1 MAEENNGVIQAK
13 VEVGLLGGESI
24 TSGSGLNIK
33 KELTSILNQLE
44 DLSFK
49 LNINPIVSPESINTM
64 QEAVQEK
71 INKQGI
77 KVQVGAEI
85 GDVKQTRT
93 SSERVASPN
102 PVKEKEAPAI
112 KESAP
117 APKVEKKP
125 VSSEA
130 FSEAD
135 IAASVKEFLDT
146 NNKAL
151 KKKISEFVGDVEK
164 IFGSISGMEDPEE
177 MKRSLSGVQENVE
190 AIIRAGNKF
199 SYVSPEGDNDHSAEF
214 VTMRNERVNTQEY
227 LLPLQKAIALLET
240 RLKDIK
246 TPRKNANIS
255 AYEENF
261 NKFREMI
268 LPFVQ
273 AVDSKYNTGLN
284 DAVLAQKI
292 TMPPALVDAF
302 KNSKGSSGSNTSGSV
317 SSVDAK
323 ALADALSKIKID
335 GIDNTAIKSI
345 DTNVKAIKDSVSAIT
360 TARDSGINNSDNVQ
374 TGTSASASPANEMP
388 GGNDYSAV
396 LERIASGVEGLKNQT
411 LNINAEDIQ
420 NLVKNIQPSADS
432 GAAQNPGNSGLA
444 LGSEFESALISTVST
459 ALADGFKTI
468 APNGDGIRSAITE
481 ALVNFPGATVSQ
493 ESINTLVEAIRG
505 ISLPEPVVN
514 VEPPAVIYGGRDYT
528 DVLEEIKN
536 RIDTSA
542 VPVQSPDQRVKF
554 KDGSQKDDKKAALS
568 TSQSVYSELE
578 KSIKAL
584 GNTYHD
590 WSEAV
595 ANGNDDAQNEIL
607 SQQNALRAT
616 IQSLK
621 AKISGEGLGN
631 DKLEKRIAKAEQS
644 AEHERTQSISKKYS
658 DVINERFSLFEELAK
673 AGENIDQKKVDDSVK
688 KINSLSEMLSR
699 LSGIDPDLK
708 YAPEVDLMGENDST
722 LDSLMDR
729 YTDLKRERER
739 QAAAKALS
747 DYGSVEAKNA
757 EAEISRIDK
766 SLGALEYSISSVADN
781 AGRFDEFADKVKNTN
796 TAVNAEG
803 VAFRNAVKASR
814 ELADAQDKLN
824 DIDTINNTNDA
835 ADALRELNDR
845 TAEYSSSVNEMR
857 SKGGYDFWSQAFK
870 EDAGVTPG
878 LDKSTEKS
886 LKDLVN
892 KRIKAQENINK
903 SEITKIKAAP
913 DSEEYATAVRDI
925 ADLNKRVGELDA
937 AISNLQPLYPEL
949 FKSEASQLAELNTQF
964 EKQRNVAR
972 EQVRVYGELRA
983 AVTKL
988 GEAQRN
994 LDNANASGDT
1004 TTAEIARGQVD
1015 AANSD
1020 IERHR
1025 EYSRAN
1031 NLTDKKFEHDIE
1043 DTQNREEFKRLSEI
1057 TQEYYDN
1064 KIKLIRLGTTENAE
1078 MTEEYKRVQALVNA
1092 YKELKDSVRSG
1103 INDSEF
1109 RSNGRFYNI
1118 QNQEDTLKKQ
1128 VTLETNRAKALQTI
1142 YKWQTK
1148 NSKAADEYGDR
1159 LANIVSALNSPDIT
1173 EEGINNYKMA
1183 YENVVAEATARGIIG
1198 RNETEA
1204 ELKANSASAKA
1215 LMQRY
1220 QDLLAKADAKA
1231 FKDFESEIG
1240 TTKSAISDAEKFG
1253 TNETLKNARRQLSEL
1268 TTEFKTA
1275 GYAGGN
1281 MFTSLD
1287 KKIRGLGQLFVS
1299 GSVVGQIKQ
1308 QLSGAADSV
1317 INLDSAFAN
1326 IRMTMEMSNEEMHKL
1341 GDQSIS
1347 LAKELGTSL
1356 ESITQAA
1363 TIYAN
1368 QNITTEEI
1376 MNRAKPTALLAT
1388 AAEMSS
1394 SASADLIQG
1403 AMYQFE
1409 LDDTVDNLNRIVDV
1423 VEKVSA
1429 STGVEFKRSI
1439 EQISEGIQTTGAM
1452 AHEAGYS
1459 VEQYT
1464 ALIGGLVE
1472 KTRRSG
1478 SELANSVK
1486 MIFARLGQNKEGDAT
1501 DEEISQAEKAYK
1513 SIGINLRDGADS
1525 FRDIPEVFDEL
1536 NEKWKTMT
1544 DVQKSYIAEISAGNR
1559 NRSVFMAMMNG
1570 YDSIAKLTDDA
1581 MNSEGYAEQANEARM
1596 ESFEAKY
1603 GQLKAAAQGFWNN
1616 FTDSEAM
1623 KKIVDLA
1630 TGLVSLLDNLI
1641 NKSGVLSSA
1650 IKGLMVAFA
1659 AKSIPNF
1666 VKEMSQS
1673 DSTIGMVIRTIKSA
1687 IPNIKAYN
1695 EAVNNFAS
1703 VDKSDFNS
1711 VFEAF
1716 KGDGSLN
1723 TKKMLAKMV
1732 GIDDDTIQKAVDAV
1746 ESGLDGIADEVSLDI
1761 PVSADFDSDNL
1772 GDFRDVLKEIT
1783 DSAEAESGSLQDWA
1797 DQIEDT
1803 LDSISEISFD
1813 ENGVSANQGS
1823 DLQGWTDLVDA
1834 NDALGESSQ
1843 RCAEAE
1849 AAEAVATNQSS
1860 VANAAETTTLRANT
1874 SATQEQAGA
1883 ETQRAAAGA
1892 VGTVGD
1898 MAHAAAQVTLR
1909 QRIKLATQGILAQ
1922 AAAWA
1927 ATPVG
1932 MFTIIT
1938 TAVGAIAGGM
1948 SLLKQ
1953 KSEEA
1958 KQKIEET
1965 FEAATTAVQEYREG
1979 MQKLDDSED
1988 KVVELSNKYRQ
1999 LSKGVSENG
2008 YRVSLTREQYEE
2020 YKDVVSQIVNLND
2033 ALVTGHNTENL
2044 ALLDL
2049 GETVDETRKKY
2060 QELAKE
2066 QSRTFVSENKDTILE
2081 ANKNLYHNGLL
2092 GLQNLDI
2099 DETQT
2104 ADVLRVWK
2112 KHLLNRAELGKE
2124 YYKRPEYKEY
2134 KKEMSTFS
2142 SDAPSIMYRA
2152 AKELGFNS
2160 STAFENAVISG
2171 EVKNFEEDLDNVIS
2185 DAESK
2190 IAQNRNNVNN
2200 IILAEM
2206 QVYDSFYKLN
2216 AEQKEFIDA
2225 VLGNLQ
2231 ENDNFYKKIADDE
2244 ISTKSFVT
2252 FLLDTLS
2259 GDKSVKLADK
2269 KAIID
2274 KQYDEG
2280 LLTISEYKN
2289 KMSLLK
2295 KEAVNAVG
2303 DSEFGEIFTGQFN
2316 TDEAEAA
2323 RAEAITGLKDSFA
2336 ELATVLDPEEYKRLL
2351 KVANVEAFF
2360 NSTMEELEQSG
2371 LLDGFTTD
2379 DIEVMA
2385 RLDIK
2390 PEWNEDELR
2399 EEIKTEKLRMRNIA
2413 RSEFNFLDS
2422 SYKTD
2427 IENFATAIGKLKTA
2441 MQSVETLSSDDL
2453 LELMMAFNTFDWASF
2468 GVTGEEGVGNV
2479 SGAIKALVDKSLA
2492 DLKDAFGD
2500 VGAEQIKV
2508 FSDMADDAKKATT
2521 KIDSLSDAMNGLSS
2535 MYSALKAVQ
2544 EEMSKY
2550 GRVSIG
2556 TVADLIDSYPDLAG
2570 AGAQYISGQISGD
2583 EFMAE
2588 FNKSYDKVYK
2598 EREQYIYDK
2607 ALEDPEVKKKYD
2619 EYIAKKNA
2627 EAGIVPAEQT
2637 QATFWKDFK
2646 DAYDIDLDNY
2656 ATYAEAKADI
2666 EKKLTTEYS
2675 ELLDKYSKYY
2685 DTKSN
2690 TIDSGAMAQAGYS
2703 GQEIAYAQ
2711 SLVAKL
2717 EGKKQVAETIF
2728 DKIEGYYETSAITC
2742 ADTIK
2747 DIADTYDVDISNC
2760 RSYASAKAKI
2770 FARLLKI
2777 NKGFLSYMGDD
2788 AREVQIINDLID
2800 DKGNFNG
2807 VKAKTYYGLDQQSM
2821 EKLLEIANVI
2831 RKVNNQIEELENI
2844 DLDKIDTGFF
2854 NEIDLSDPAEQL
2866 ELINSLLSEMLSL
2879 YDQVFAGIKV
2889 VADERVETLEK
2900 EKEAL
2905 EDKNDE
2911 ENREIELIRARQQL
2925 EDAKRNKNIRVYHEG
2940 KGFVWEADKK
2950 AIQEAEENLKDK
2962 ETDAQVAEINK
2973 QIDAINDYTDSID
2986 KIADSVN
2993 NEKAI
2998 SAAMKRFGVT
3008 DPDKLLELSDETL
3021 KSVQNNYRNLT
3032 IENDKADNAENLT
3045 KYVALTDEQIR
3056 ERFGSNFGM
3065 SLDSLRDYWSGAY
3078 FVPNTIKEFVETEK
3092 KAMQAVEVNKQAST
3106 VNDNKNYYI
3115 ENINI
3120 NYSGDSF
3127 DEILKEATR
3136 ISKTR

>member
-33 KELTSILNQLE
+33 KELTSILNQLG

-49 LNINPIVSPESINTM
+49 LNINPIVSPESINAM

-93 SSERVASPN
+93 PSEKSASPK

-117 APKVEKKP
+117 APKVEKKSVP
-125 VSSEA
+125 SET

-135 IAASVKEFLDT
+135 IAASVKDFLDT

-151 KKKISEFVGDVEK
+151 KKKISEFVGDIEK
-164 IFGSISGMEDPEE
+164 VFGSISGMEDPEE
-177 MKRSLSGVQENVE
+177 MKRSLFAVQENVE

-199 SYVSPEGDNDHSAEF
+199 SYVSPVSDNDHSAEF
-214 VTMRNERVNTQEY
+214 VSKRNESVNTQEY
-227 LLPLQKAIALLET
+227 LRPLKDAIILLE
-240 RLKDIK
+240 RGFKDISA
-246 TPRKNANIS
+246 PRKNAKIS

-261 NKFREMI
+261 NKFREI
-268 LPFVQ
+268 ISPFVQ

-292 TMPPALVDAF
+292 TMPAALVDAF
-302 KNSKGSSGSNTSGSV
+302 KNSKGSSGSKTSGSG
-317 SSVDAK
+317 SNVDVK
-323 ALADALSKIKID
+323 AISDALSKIKIE

-345 DTNVKAIKDSVSAIT
+345 DTNVKGIKDSVSAIAA
-360 TARDSGINNSDNVQ
+360 ARDSGINNSDNVQ

-396 LERIASGVEGLKNQT
+396 LDRIASGVEGLKNQT

-420 NLVKNIQPSADS
+420 NLVKSIQPSADS
-432 GAAQNPGNSGLA
+432 GAAQNPGNSGPA
-444 LGSEFESALISTVST
+444 LGSEFESALISAVST
-459 ALADGFKTI
+459 ALADGFKAI

-481 ALVNFPGATVSQ
+481 ALGNFPGATVSQ
-493 ESINTLVEAIRG
+493 KSINTLVEAIRG

-542 VPVQSPDQRVKF
+542 VPVQSPTQRVKF
-554 KDGSQKDDKKAALS
+554 KDGSQKDDKKVALS
-568 TSQSVYSELE
+568 TSQSAYSELE

-590 WSEAV
+590 WAEAV
-595 ANGNDDAQNEIL
+595 ANGNDDGQNEIL

-644 AEHERTQSISKKYS
+644 AERERTQSISKKYS
-658 DVINERFSLFEELAK
+658 GLINERFSLFEELAK

-913 DSEEYATAVRDI
+913 DSEEYATTVRDI

-1025 EYSRAN
+1025 EYIRAN

-1198 RNETEA
+1198 RNETQA
-1204 ELKANSASAKA
+1204 ELRANSASAKA

-1394 SASADLIQG
+1394 SSAADLIQG

-1423 VEKVSA
+1423 VEKISA

-1459 VEQYT
+1459 VEQYS

-1525 FRDIPEVFDEL
+1525 FRDIPEVFNEL

-1581 MNSEGYAEQANEARM
+1581 MNSEGYAERANDARM

-1673 DSTIGMVIRTIKSA
+1673 DSTIGMVIRTVKSA

-1716 KGDGSLN
+1716 KGDGSLD

-1732 GIDDDTIQKAVDAV
+1732 GIDDDMIQRAVDAV
-1746 ESGLDGIADEVSLDI
+1746 ESGLGGIADEVSLDI
-1761 PVSADFDSDNL
+1761 PVATDFDADSLGNL
-1772 GDFRDVLKEIT
+1772 RDVLEEIT
-1783 DSAEAESGSLQDWA
+1783 DSTEDESDNLQNWV
-1797 DQIEDT
+1797 DQIGDT
-1803 LDSISEISFD
+1803 LDNISEISFD
-1813 ENGVSANQGS
+1813 ENGVSANHDS
-1823 DLQGWTDLVDA
+1823 DLQSWTDLVDA
-1834 NDALGESSQ
+1834 NDALGESAQ
-1843 RCAEAE
+1843 RRAEAE

-1892 VGTVGD
+1892 AGTAGD

-1965 FEAATTAVQEYREG
+1965 FEAATTAVQEYREE

-2081 ANKNLYHNGLL
+2081 ANKNVYSYSP
-2092 GLQNLDI
+2092 
-2099 DETQT
+2099 
-2104 ADVLRVWK
+2104 
-2112 KHLLNRAELGKE
+2112 ELGVRYDKNILPKFARDFKE
-2124 YYKRPEYKEY
+2124 AMEADKGV
-2134 KKEMSTFS
+2134 F
-2142 SDAPSIMYRA
+2142 
-2152 AKELGFNS
+2152 
-2160 STAFENAVISG
+2160 
-2171 EVKNFEEDLDNVIS
+2171 
-2185 DAESK
+2185 K
-2190 IAQNRNNVNN
+2190 IGQTSY
-2200 IILAEM
+2200 L
-2206 QVYDSFYKLN
+2206 SFYKKYSTLLGDNFTVLYDELARDLGYGNSTQFINEISSGKEFPFEELDDVIKEYEDELLQVRDNVNQVVLAELQSKDDFYNLN
-2216 AEQKEFIDA
+2216 TEQKEFIDA
-2225 VLGNLQ
+2225 VLESLL
-2231 ENDNFYKKIADDE
+2231 ENDDFYRKLKDNE
-2244 ISTKSFVT
+2244 ISTKSFAS
-2252 FLLDTLS
+2252 FLLNALS
-2259 GDKSVKLADK
+2259 DEKSVKLAGK

-2274 KQYDEG
+2274 KQYNEG

-2289 KMSLLK
+2289 KMILLK
-2295 KEAVNAVG
+2295 EEAVDAVG
-2303 DSEFGEIFTGQFN
+2303 NSEFGEIFTGQFN
-2316 TDEAEAA
+2316 TDEAEGV
-2323 RAEAITGLKDSFA
+2323 RAEAIDGLKDSFT
-2336 ELATVLDPEEYKRLL
+2336 ELATALDPEKYKRLL
-2351 KVANVEAFF
+2351 SVANVEAFF
-2360 NSTMEELEQSG
+2360 DGTMKELEQSG

-2379 DIEVMA
+2379 DIEIMA

-2390 PEWNEDELR
+2390 PEWNEDDLR
-2399 EEIKTEKLRMRNIA
+2399 EEIKTEKLRMRTLA
-2413 RSEFNFLDS
+2413 RSEFDFLDS

-2427 IENFATAIGKLKTA
+2427 IEKFTTAIGKLKTA

-2453 LELMMAFNTFDWASF
+2453 LELMMTFNSFDWASF
-2468 GVTGEEGVGNV
+2468 GVTGEKSVGNV

-2500 VGAEQIKV
+2500 VNAEQIKV

-2588 FNKSYDKVYK
+2588 FKKSYDKVYK

-2656 ATYAEAKADI
+2656 ASYLEAKAMLD
-2666 EKKLTTEYS
+2666 EKFSTEYTD
-2675 ELLDKYSKYY
+2675 LIDRYGKYY
-2685 DTKSN
+2685 DTKTN
-2690 TIDSGAMAQAGYS
+2690 TIDSEAMAKAGFT

-2711 SLVAKL
+2711 SLITKL
-2717 EGKKQVAETIF
+2717 EGKRQIAFTIF
-2728 DKIEGYYETSAITC
+2728 GEIEGYYKNSAITC
-2742 ADTIK
+2742 ADTVK
-2747 DIADTYDVDISNC
+2747 DIADTYDVDIANC
-2760 RSYASAKAKI
+2760 RSYASAKARI
-2770 FARLLKI
+2770 YTRLLKI
-2777 NKGFLSYMGDD
+2777 SAGVLSYMNDD
-2788 AREVQIINDLID
+2788 AHQLEVIKDLVD
-2800 DKGNFNG
+2800 DDGNFNG
-2807 VKAKTYYGLDQQSM
+2807 IKAKTVYGLSDASM
-2821 EKLLEIANVI
+2821 KSLSEYSMVLKRMKNAIDEINAAG
-2831 RKVNNQIEELENI
+2831 ETDYSFFPDI
-2844 DLDKIDTGFF
+2844 DS
-2854 NEIDLSDPAEQL
+2854 SDSVEQL
-2866 ELINSLLSEMLSL
+2866 ELINNLLSEMLSL
-2879 YDQVFAGIKV
+2879 YDQVFAGIKA

-2900 EKEAL
+2900 EKKAL

-2911 ENREIELIRARQQL
+2911 ENREIELIKARQQL

-2962 ETDAQVAEINK
+2962 ETDAQVAEIDK

-2993 NEKAI
+2993 NEKVI
-2998 SAAMKRFGVT
+2998 SVAMSHFGV
-3008 DPDKLLELSDETL
+3008 DEPDKLLELSPDTL
-3021 KSVQNNYRNLT
+3021 KDVQSNYRELT
-3032 IENDKADNAENLT
+3032 LANDKADNEENLT

-3056 ERFGSNFGM
+3056 EKFGSNFGM
-3065 SLDSLRDYWSGAY
+3065 PLDSLRDYWSGAY
-3078 FVPNTIKEFVETEK
+3078 FIPNTIKEFVETEK
-3092 KAMQAVEVNKQAST
+3092 KALQAVETNKQPST
-3106 VNDNKNYYI
+3106 VNDSKNYYI

-3127 DEILKEATR
+3127 DEIIKEATR

>member
-33 KELTSILNQLE
+33 RELTSILNQLG

-49 LNINPIVSPESINTM
+49 LNINPIVSPESINAM

-93 SSERVASPN
+93 SSERVASPK
-102 PVKEKEAPAI
+102 PVKEKETPVI

-125 VSSEA
+125 VPSET

-135 IAASVKEFLDT
+135 IAASVKDFLDT

-151 KKKISEFVGDVEK
+151 KKKISEFVSDIEK
-164 IFGSISGMEDPEE
+164 VFGSISGMEDPEE
-177 MKRSLSGVQENVE
+177 MKHSLSAVQENVE

-199 SYVSPEGDNDHSAEF
+199 SYVSPVSDNEHSAEF
-214 VTMRNERVNTQEY
+214 VSKRNESVNTQEY
-227 LLPLQKAIALLET
+227 LRPLKDAIILLE
-240 RLKDIK
+240 RGFKDISA
-246 TPRKNANIS
+246 PRKNAKIS

-261 NKFREMI
+261 NKFREI
-268 LPFVQ
+268 ISPFVQ

-284 DAVLAQKI
+284 DDVLAQKI
-292 TMPPALVDAF
+292 TMPPSLVDAF
-302 KNSKGSSGSNTSGSV
+302 KNSKGSSGSNTSGNV

-323 ALADALSKIKID
+323 ALADALSKIKIE

-396 LERIASGVEGLKNQT
+396 LDRIASGVEGLKNQT

-420 NLVKNIQPSADS
+420 NLVKSIQPSADS

-444 LGSEFESALISTVST
+444 LGSEFESALISAVST
-459 ALADGFKTI
+459 ALADGFKAI

-481 ALVNFPGATVSQ
+481 ALGNFPGATVSQ

-845 TAEYSSSVNEMR
+845 TAEYSHAVKGMR

-870 EDAGVTPG
+870 EDAGVAPG

-903 SEITKIKAAP
+903 SEITKIKAVP

-925 ADLNKRVGELDA
+925 ADLNKRIAELDA
-937 AISNLQPLYPEL
+937 AIGNLRPLYPEL
-949 FKSEASQLAELNTQF
+949 FKNEASQLAELNTQF

-972 EQVRVYGELRA
+972 EQVEVYGELRA
-983 AVTKL
+983 AMNKL
-988 GEAQRN
+988 GEAQRS
-994 LDNANASGDT
+994 LDRANASGDKT
-1004 TTAEIARGQVD
+1004 MAGIAQGQVD
-1015 AANSD
+1015 TANSD
-1020 IERHR
+1020 IELRR
-1025 EYSRAN
+1025 EYIRAN

-1092 YKELKDSVRSG
+1092 YKGLKDSVRSG

-1198 RNETEA
+1198 RNETQA
-1204 ELKANSASAKA
+1204 ELRANSASAKA

-1673 DSTIGMVIRTIKSA
+1673 DSTIGMVIRTIQSA

-1695 EAVNNFAS
+1695 NAVNSFAS
-1703 VDKSDFNS
+1703 VDKNDFNS

-1716 KGDGSLN
+1716 KGDGSLD
-1723 TKKMLAKMV
+1723 TKKMLAKMIGV
-1732 GIDDDTIQKAVDAV
+1732 DDDMIQRAVDAV
-1746 ESGLDGIADEVSLDI
+1746 ESGLGEIADEVSLDI
-1761 PVSADFDSDNL
+1761 PVATDFDADSLGNL
-1772 GDFRDVLKEIT
+1772 RDVLEEIT
-1783 DSAEAESGSLQDWA
+1783 DSTEDEGDNLQNWV
-1797 DQIEDT
+1797 DQIGDT
-1803 LDSISEISFD
+1803 LDNISEISFD
-1813 ENGVSANQGS
+1813 ENGVSANHDS
-1823 DLQGWTDLVDA
+1823 DLQSWTDLVDA
-1834 NDALGESSQ
+1834 NDALGESAQ
-1843 RCAEAE
+1843 RRAEAE

-1860 VANAAETTTLRANT
+1860 VSNAAETTTLRANT

-1892 VGTVGD
+1892 AGTAGD

-1965 FEAATTAVQEYREG
+1965 FEAATTAVQEYREE

-2044 ALLDL
+2044 ALFDL

-2081 ANKNLYHNGLL
+2081 ANKNVYNNGLL
-2092 GLQNLDI
+2092 GISKLSD
-2099 DETQT
+2099 DY
-2104 ADVLRVWK
+2104 LRASEFLRLFK
-2112 KHLLNRAELGKE
+2112 AQLEEMNEQRENYDYGGEGYLSLSSQLASEGLTSIALKASQELGYTYPQELLNAAVRGETNGDFDKLEELAIE
-2124 YYKRPEYKEY
+2124 YETKV
-2134 KKEMSTFS
+2134 STS
-2142 SDAPSIMYRA
+2142 R
-2152 AKELGFNS
+2152 E
-2160 STAFENAVISG
+2160 AV
-2171 EVKNFEEDLDNVIS
+2171 N
-2185 DAESK
+2185 K
-2190 IAQNRNNVNN
+2190 IV
-2200 IILAEM
+2200 LAEM
-2206 QVYDSFYKLN
+2206 QVKDDFYKLN
-2216 AEQKEFIDA
+2216 INQKEFIDA
-2225 VLGNLQ
+2225 VLENLR
-2231 ENDNFYKKIADDE
+2231 ENDDFYRKLADDE
-2244 ISTKSFVT
+2244 ISTKSFT
-2252 FLLDTLS
+2252 SFLLDTLS
-2259 GDKSVKLADK
+2259 GDKSVKLADEK
-2269 KAIID
+2269 SVLD
-2274 KQYDEG
+2274 KQYKEG

-2289 KMSLLK
+2289 KMALLK
-2295 KEAVNAVG
+2295 EEAVDAVG
-2303 DSEFGEIFTGQFN
+2303 SSEFGEIFTEQFN
-2316 TDEAEAA
+2316 TDEAERA
-2323 RAEAITGLKDSFA
+2323 RAEATKGLKNSFA
-2336 ELATVLDPEEYKRLL
+2336 ELAAVLDPAKYKKLL
-2351 KVANVEAFF
+2351 NVANVEAFF
-2360 NSTMEELEQSG
+2360 DSTMKELEQSG

-2379 DIEVMA
+2379 DIEVLA

-2399 EEIKTEKLRMRNIA
+2399 EEIELEKLRMRNLA

-2427 IENFATAIGKLKTA
+2427 IEKFTTAIGKLKTA

-2453 LELMMAFNTFDWASF
+2453 LELMMTFNSFDWASF
-2468 GVTGEEGVGNV
+2468 GVTGEKSVGNV

-2500 VGAEQIKV
+2500 VNAEQIKV

-2588 FNKSYDKVYK
+2588 FKKSYDKVYK

-2656 ATYAEAKADI
+2656 ASYLEAKAMLD
-2666 EKKLTTEYS
+2666 EKFSTEYTD
-2675 ELLDKYSKYY
+2675 LIDRYGKYY
-2685 DTKSN
+2685 DTKTN
-2690 TIDSGAMAQAGYS
+2690 TIDSEAMAKAGFT

-2711 SLVAKL
+2711 SLITKL
-2717 EGKKQVAETIF
+2717 EGKRQIAFTIF
-2728 DKIEGYYETSAITC
+2728 GEIEGYYKNSAITC
-2742 ADTIK
+2742 ADTVK
-2747 DIADTYDVDISNC
+2747 DIADTYDVDIANC
-2760 RSYASAKAKI
+2760 RSYASAKARI
-2770 FARLLKI
+2770 YTRLLKI
-2777 NKGFLSYMGDD
+2777 SAGVLSYMNDD
-2788 AREVQIINDLID
+2788 AHQLEVIKDLVD
-2800 DKGNFNG
+2800 DDGNFNG
-2807 VKAKTYYGLDQQSM
+2807 IKAKTVYGLSDASM
-2821 EKLLEIANVI
+2821 KSLSEYSMVLKRMKNAIDEINAAG
-2831 RKVNNQIEELENI
+2831 ETDYSFFPDI
-2844 DLDKIDTGFF
+2844 DS
-2854 NEIDLSDPAEQL
+2854 SDSVEQL
-2866 ELINSLLSEMLSL
+2866 ELINNLLSEMLSL
-2879 YDQVFAGIKV
+2879 YDQVFAGIKA

-2900 EKEAL
+2900 EKKAL

-2911 ENREIELIRARQQL
+2911 ENREIELIKARQQL

-2962 ETDAQVAEINK
+2962 ETDAQVAEIDK
-2973 QIDAINDYTDSID
+2973 QIDAINDCTDSID

-2993 NEKAI
+2993 NEKVI
-2998 SAAMKRFGVT
+2998 SVAMSHFGV
-3008 DPDKLLELSDETL
+3008 DEPDKLLELSPDTL
-3021 KSVQNNYRNLT
+3021 KDVQSNYRELT
-3032 IENDKADNAENLT
+3032 LANDKADNEENLT

-3056 ERFGSNFGM
+3056 EKFGSNFGM

-3078 FVPNTIKEFVETEK
+3078 FIPNTIKEFVETEK
-3092 KAMQAVEVNKQAST
+3092 KALQAVETNKQPST
-3106 VNDNKNYYI
+3106 VNDSKNYYI

-3127 DEILKEATR
+3127 DEIIKEATR

>member
-33 KELTSILNQLE
+33 KELTSILNQLG

-49 LNINPIVSPESINTM
+49 LNINPIVSPESINAM

-93 SSERVASPN
+93 SSEKVASPK

-125 VSSEA
+125 VPSET

-135 IAASVKEFLDT
+135 IAASVKDFLDT

-151 KKKISEFVGDVEK
+151 KKKISEFVSDIEK
-164 IFGSISGMEDPEE
+164 VFGSISGMEDPEE
-177 MKRSLSGVQENVE
+177 MKRNLSAVQENVE

-199 SYVSPEGDNDHSAEF
+199 SYVSPVSDNEHSAEF
-214 VTMRNERVNTQEY
+214 VSKRNESVNTQEY
-227 LLPLQKAIALLET
+227 LRPLKDAIILLE
-240 RLKDIK
+240 RGFKDISA
-246 TPRKNANIS
+246 PRKNAKIS

-261 NKFREMI
+261 NKFREI
-268 LPFVQ
+268 ISPFVQ

-284 DAVLAQKI
+284 DDVLAQKI
-292 TMPPALVDAF
+292 AMPVALVDAF
-302 KNSKGSSGSNTSGSV
+302 KNSKSSSGSKTSSSGST
-317 SSVDAK
+317 VDVK
-323 ALADALSKIKID
+323 ALSDALSKIKIE

-345 DTNVKAIKDSVSAIT
+345 DTNVKAIKDSVSAIAA
-360 TARDSGINNSDNVQ
+360 ARSAGLNESGNVQ
-374 TGTSASASPANEMP
+374 TNTSVSASPTNDIP

-396 LERIASGVEGLKNQT
+396 LERIANGVEGLKNQT

-420 NLVKNIQPSADS
+420 NLVKSIQSSADS
-432 GAAQNPGNSGLA
+432 GTAQNPGNSGLA

-468 APNGDGIRSAITE
+468 APNSDGIRSAITE
-481 ALVNFPGATVSQ
+481 ALGKFPGATVSQ

-505 ISLPEPVVN
+505 ISFPEPVVN
-514 VEPPAVIYGGRDYT
+514 VGSPAVIYGGRDYT

-542 VPVQSPDQRVKF
+542 VPVQSPNQRVKF
-554 KDGSQKDDKKAALS
+554 KDVSQKDDKKAALS

-590 WSEAV
+590 WAEAV

-644 AEHERTQSISKKYS
+644 AERERTQSISKKYS
-658 DVINERFSLFEELAK
+658 DVINERIGLFEELAK

-708 YAPEVDLMGENDST
+708 YDPEVDLIGENDST
-722 LDSLMDR
+722 LDSLMSR
-729 YTDLKRERER
+729 YTGLKRERER
-739 QAAAKALS
+739 QAAIKALS
-747 DYGSVEAKNA
+747 GFGSDEAKNA

-766 SLGALEYSISSVADN
+766 SLGALEYSISNVADN
-781 AGRFDEFADKVKNTN
+781 AGRFDEFADKIKNTN
-796 TAVNAEG
+796 DAVNVEG

-824 DIDTINNTNDA
+824 NTDTINKTGDA
-835 ADALRELNDR
+835 ADVLKELNDR
-845 TAEYSSSVNEMR
+845 TAEYSDAVNEMR
-857 SKGGYDFWSQAFK
+857 SKGGYDFWSRAFK

-892 KRIKAQENINK
+892 KRIKAQEDINK
-903 SEITKIKAAP
+903 NEITKIKAAP

-925 ADLNKRVGELDA
+925 EDLNKRVAELDM
-937 AISNLQPLYPEL
+937 AIGNLQPLYPEL
-949 FKSEASQLAELNTQF
+949 FKSETSQLAELNTQF
-964 EKQRNVAR
+964 EKQKSVAQ
-972 EQVRVYGELRA
+972 EQVKVYSDLRA
-983 AVTKL
+983 AVTEL
-988 GEAQRN
+988 GAAQRN
-994 LDNANASGDT
+994 LDKAKVSGN
-1004 TTAEIARGQVD
+1004 IAKAGIAQGQVD
-1015 AANSD
+1015 SANSD
-1020 IERHR
+1020 IGFLR
-1025 EYSRAN
+1025 EYIRAN
-1031 NLTDKKFEHDIE
+1031 NLTDKKFEHDVE

-1057 TQEYYDN
+1057 TQEYYNN

-1118 QNQEDTLKKQ
+1118 QNQEDMLKKQ

-1148 NSKAADEYGDR
+1148 NSKAANEYGDR

-1198 RNETEA
+1198 RNETQA
-1204 ELKANSASAKA
+1204 ELRANSASAKA

-1231 FKDFESEIG
+1231 FKDFDSEIG

-1394 SASADLIQG
+1394 SSAADLIQG

-1423 VEKVSA
+1423 VEKISA

-1459 VEQYT
+1459 VEQYS

-1716 KGDGSLN
+1716 KGDGSLD

-1732 GIDDDTIQKAVDAV
+1732 GIDDDMIQRAVDAV
-1746 ESGLDGIADEVSLDI
+1746 ESGLGGIADEVSLDI
-1761 PVSADFDSDNL
+1761 PVATDFDADSLGNL
-1772 GDFRDVLKEIT
+1772 RDVLEEIT
-1783 DSAEAESGSLQDWA
+1783 DSTEDESDNLQNWV
-1797 DQIEDT
+1797 DQIGDT
-1803 LDSISEISFD
+1803 LDNISEISFD
-1813 ENGVSANQGS
+1813 ENGVSANPDS
-1823 DLQGWTDLVDA
+1823 DLQSWTDLVDA
-1834 NDALGESSQ
+1834 NDALGESAQ
-1843 RCAEAE
+1843 RRAEAE

-1892 VGTVGD
+1892 AGTAGD

-1965 FEAATTAVQEYREG
+1965 FEAATTAVQEYREE
-1979 MQKLDDSED
+1979 MQKMNDSED

-2020 YKDVVSQIVNLND
+2020 YKDVVSQIVNLNG

-2081 ANKNLYHNGLL
+2081 ANKNVYADKSMSYYNDLTERLRVSKKWRNIVGKDNYDSLFISELSVEEQQIADNIAYHNLGLL
-2092 GLQNLDI
+2092 SGAWSIDIPIDKLDEYILNTESRIAETRDSVSQLIVSELQTTD
-2099 DETQT
+2099 DFYE
-2104 ADVLRVWK
+2104 
-2112 KHLLNRAELGKE
+2112 LN
-2124 YYKRPEYKEY
+2124 
-2134 KKEMSTFS
+2134 T
-2142 SDAPSIMYRA
+2142 
-2152 AKELGFNS
+2152 
-2160 STAFENAVISG
+2160 
-2171 EVKNFEEDLDNVIS
+2171 
-2185 DAESK
+2185 
-2190 IAQNRNNVNN
+2190 
-2200 IILAEM
+2200 
-2206 QVYDSFYKLN
+2206 
-2216 AEQKEFIDA
+2216 EQKEFIDI
-2225 VLGNLQ
+2225 VLETLQ
-2231 ENDNFYKKIADDE
+2231 ENDDFYRKLKDGE
-2244 ISTKSFVT
+2244 IDTKSFAS
-2252 FLLDTLS
+2252 FLLDILS
-2259 GDKSVKLADK
+2259 GDKSAKLAGK
-2269 KAIID
+2269 KSTLD
-2274 KQYDEG
+2274 KQYEEG
-2280 LLTISEYKN
+2280 LFTISEYRN
-2289 KMSLLK
+2289 KMNLM
-2295 KEAVNAVG
+2295 KEEAIDAVG

-2316 TDEAEAA
+2316 TDEADKA
-2323 RAEAITGLKDSFA
+2323 RAGAIEGLKDSFA
-2336 ELATVLDPEEYKRLL
+2336 NLATVLNPEKYKKLL
-2351 KVANVEAFF
+2351 KIANVESFF
-2360 NSTMEELEQSG
+2360 NSTMKELEQSG

-2379 DIEVMA
+2379 DIEIMA
-2385 RLDIK
+2385 RLDIN
-2390 PEWNEDELR
+2390 PEWNEDGLR
-2399 EEIKTEKLRMRNIA
+2399 EEIKLEKLHMRDIA

-2427 IENFATAIGKLKTA
+2427 IEKFTTAIGKLKTA

-2453 LELMMAFNTFDWASF
+2453 LELMMTFNTFDWASF
-2468 GVTGEEGVGNV
+2468 GVTGEKGVGNV

-2500 VGAEQIKV
+2500 VNAEQIKV

-2535 MYSALKAVQ
+2535 MYSTLKTVQ

-2550 GRVSIG
+2550 GRLSID
-2556 TVADLIDSYPDLAG
+2556 TVDDLIDSYPDLAG
-2570 AGAQYISGQISGD
+2570 AGVQYISGQISGD

-2588 FNKSYDKVYK
+2588 FKKSYDKVYK

-2607 ALEDPEVKKKYD
+2607 ALEDPEVRKKYD
-2619 EYIAKKNA
+2619 EYIAEKNS
-2627 EAGIVPAEQT
+2627 EAGIVPADQT
-2637 QATFWKDFK
+2637 QATFWEDFK

-2656 ATYAEAKADI
+2656 ASYLEAKAMLD
-2666 EKKLTTEYS
+2666 EKFSTEYTD
-2675 ELLDKYSKYY
+2675 LIDRYGKYY
-2685 DTKSN
+2685 DTKTN
-2690 TIDSGAMAQAGYS
+2690 TIDSEAMAKAGFT

-2711 SLVAKL
+2711 SLITKL
-2717 EGKKQVAETIF
+2717 EGKRQIAFTIF
-2728 DKIEGYYETSAITC
+2728 GEIEGYYKNSAITC
-2742 ADTIK
+2742 ADTVK
-2747 DIADTYDVDISNC
+2747 DIADTYDVDIANC
-2760 RSYASAKAKI
+2760 RSYASAKARI
-2770 FARLLKI
+2770 YTRLLKI
-2777 NKGFLSYMGDD
+2777 SAGVLSYMNDD
-2788 AREVQIINDLID
+2788 AHQLEVIKDLVD
-2800 DKGNFNG
+2800 DDGNFNG
-2807 VKAKTYYGLDQQSM
+2807 IKAKTVYGLSDASM
-2821 EKLLEIANVI
+2821 KSLSEYSMVLKRMKNAIDEINAAG
-2831 RKVNNQIEELENI
+2831 ETDYSFFPDI
-2844 DLDKIDTGFF
+2844 DS
-2854 NEIDLSDPAEQL
+2854 SDSVEQL
-2866 ELINSLLSEMLSL
+2866 ELINNLLSEMLSL
-2879 YDQVFAGIKV
+2879 YDQVFAGIKA

-2900 EKEAL
+2900 EKKAL

-2911 ENREIELIRARQQL
+2911 ENREIELIKARQQL

-2962 ETDAQVAEINK
+2962 ETDAQVAEIDK

-2993 NEKAI
+2993 NEKVI
-2998 SAAMKRFGVT
+2998 SVAMSHFGV
-3008 DPDKLLELSDETL
+3008 DEPDKLLELSPDTL
-3021 KSVQNNYRNLT
+3021 KDVQSNYRELT
-3032 IENDKADNAENLT
+3032 LANDKADNEENLT

-3056 ERFGSNFGM
+3056 EKFGSNFGM

-3078 FVPNTIKEFVETEK
+3078 FIPDTIKEFVETEK
-3092 KAMQAVEVNKQAST
+3092 KAIQAVATNQQATT

>member
-33 KELTSILNQLE
+33 RELTSILNQLG

-49 LNINPIVSPESINTM
+49 LNINPIVSPESINAM

-93 SSERVASPN
+93 SSERVASPK
-102 PVKEKEAPAI
+102 PVKEKETPVI

-125 VSSEA
+125 VPSET

-135 IAASVKEFLDT
+135 IAASVKDFLDT

-151 KKKISEFVGDVEK
+151 KKKISEFVSDIEK
-164 IFGSISGMEDPEE
+164 VFGSISGMEDPEE
-177 MKRSLSGVQENVE
+177 MKHSLSAVQENVE

-199 SYVSPEGDNDHSAEF
+199 SYVSPVSDNEHSAEF
-214 VTMRNERVNTQEY
+214 VSKRNESVNTQEY
-227 LLPLQKAIALLET
+227 LRPLKDAIILLE
-240 RLKDIK
+240 RGFKDISA
-246 TPRKNANIS
+246 PRKNAKIS

-261 NKFREMI
+261 NKFREI
-268 LPFVQ
+268 ISPFVQ

-284 DAVLAQKI
+284 DDVLAQKI
-292 TMPPALVDAF
+292 TMPPSLVDAF
-302 KNSKGSSGSNTSGSV
+302 KNSKGSSGSNTSGNV

-323 ALADALSKIKID
+323 ALADALSKIKIE

-396 LERIASGVEGLKNQT
+396 LDRIASGVEGLKNQT

-420 NLVKNIQPSADS
+420 NLVKSIQPSADS

-444 LGSEFESALISTVST
+444 LGSEFESALISAVST
-459 ALADGFKTI
+459 ALADGFKAI

-481 ALVNFPGATVSQ
+481 ALGNFPGATVSQ

-845 TAEYSSSVNEMR
+845 TAEYSHAVKGMR

-870 EDAGVTPG
+870 EDAGVAPG

-903 SEITKIKAAP
+903 SEITKIKAVP

-925 ADLNKRVGELDA
+925 ADLNKRIAELDA
-937 AISNLQPLYPEL
+937 AIGNLRPLYPEL
-949 FKSEASQLAELNTQF
+949 FKNEASQLAELNTQF

-972 EQVRVYGELRA
+972 EQVEVYGELRA
-983 AVTKL
+983 AMNKL
-988 GEAQRN
+988 GEAQRS
-994 LDNANASGDT
+994 LDRANASGDKT
-1004 TTAEIARGQVD
+1004 MAGIAQGQVD
-1015 AANSD
+1015 TANSD
-1020 IERHR
+1020 IELRR
-1025 EYSRAN
+1025 EYIRAN

-1092 YKELKDSVRSG
+1092 YKGLKDSVRSG

-1198 RNETEA
+1198 RNETQA
-1204 ELKANSASAKA
+1204 ELRANSASAKA

-1581 MNSEGYAEQANEARM
+1581 MNSEGYAELANEARM

-1630 TGLVSLLDNLI
+1630 TGLVSILDNLI

-1673 DSTIGMVIRTIKSA
+1673 DSTIGMVIRTIQSA

-1703 VDKSDFNS
+1703 VDKNDFNS

-1716 KGDGSLN
+1716 KGNGSID

-1732 GIDDDTIQKAVDAV
+1732 GIDGDMIQRAVDAV
-1746 ESGLDGIADEVSLDI
+1746 ENGLSEIADEVSLDI
-1761 PVSADFDSDNL
+1761 PIATDFDADSLGNL
-1772 GDFRDVLKEIT
+1772 RDVLEEIT
-1783 DSAEAESGSLQDWA
+1783 DSTEDEGDNLQNWV
-1797 DQIEDT
+1797 DQIGDT
-1803 LDSISEISFD
+1803 LDNISEISFD
-1813 ENGVSANQGS
+1813 ENGVSVNSDS
-1823 DLQGWTDLVDA
+1823 DLQSWTDLVDA
-1834 NDALGESSQ
+1834 SDALSESAQ
-1843 RCAEAE
+1843 RRAEAE
-1849 AAEAVATNQSS
+1849 AAEAAATSQSS
-1860 VANAAETTTLRANT
+1860 AANAAETTTLRANT

-1892 VGTVGD
+1892 VGTANDV
-1898 MAHAAAQVTLR
+1898 AHAAAQVTLR

-1965 FEAATTAVQEYREG
+1965 FEAATTAVQKYREE

-2020 YKDVVSQIVNLND
+2020 YKDVVSQIVNLNG

-2081 ANKNLYHNGLL
+2081 ANKNVYSYSPELGVRYDRNILPKFARDFKEAMEADKGVFEIGQTSYLSFHKKYNTLL
-2092 GLQNLDI
+2092 GDNFTVLYDELARDLGYGNSTQFINEISSGKEFPFEELDDVIKEYEDELLQVRDNVN
-2099 DETQT
+2099 QV
-2104 ADVLRVWK
+2104 VL
-2112 KHLLNRAELGKE
+2112 AELQ
-2124 YYKRPEYKEY
+2124 
-2134 KKEMSTFS
+2134 
-2142 SDAPSIMYRA
+2142 
-2152 AKELGFNS
+2152 
-2160 STAFENAVISG
+2160 
-2171 EVKNFEEDLDNVIS
+2171 
-2185 DAESK
+2185 SK
-2190 IAQNRNNVNN
+2190 
-2200 IILAEM
+2200 
-2206 QVYDSFYKLN
+2206 DDFYNLN
-2216 AEQKEFIDA
+2216 TEQKEFIGA
-2225 VLGNLQ
+2225 VLESLL
-2231 ENDNFYKKIADDE
+2231 ENDDFYRKLKDNE
-2244 ISTKSFVT
+2244 ISTKSFAS

-2269 KAIID
+2269 KSVLD
-2274 KQYDEG
+2274 KQYKEG

-2289 KMSLLK
+2289 KMALLK
-2295 KEAVNAVG
+2295 EEAVDAVG
-2303 DSEFGEIFTGQFN
+2303 SSEFGEIFTEQFN
-2316 TDEAEAA
+2316 TDEAEMA
-2323 RAEAITGLKDSFA
+2323 RAEATKGLKNSFA
-2336 ELATVLDPEEYKRLL
+2336 ELAAVLDPAKYKKLL
-2351 KVANVEAFF
+2351 NVANVEAFF
-2360 NSTMEELEQSG
+2360 DSTMKELEQLG

-2379 DIEVMA
+2379 DIEVLA

-2399 EEIKTEKLRMRNIA
+2399 EEIELEKLRMRNLA

-2427 IENFATAIGKLKTA
+2427 IEKFTTAIGKLKTA

-2453 LELMMAFNTFDWASF
+2453 LELMMTFNSFDWASF
-2468 GVTGEEGVGNV
+2468 GVTGEKSVGNV

-2500 VGAEQIKV
+2500 VNAEQIKV

-2588 FNKSYDKVYK
+2588 FKKSYDKVYK
-2598 EREQYIYDK
+2598 EREKYIYDK
-2607 ALEDPEVKKKYD
+2607 ALEDPDVKKKYD

-2627 EAGIVPAEQT
+2627 EAGIVPADQT

-2646 DAYDIDLDNY
+2646 GAYDIDLDNY
-2656 ATYAEAKADI
+2656 ASYLEAKAMLD
-2666 EKKLTTEYS
+2666 EKFSTEYTD
-2675 ELLDKYSKYY
+2675 LIDRYGKYY

-2690 TIDSGAMAQAGYS
+2690 AIDAGAMAKAGFT
-2703 GQEIAYAQ
+2703 GQEIVYAQ
-2711 SLVAKL
+2711 SLITKL
-2717 EGKKQVAETIF
+2717 EGKRQIASTIF
-2728 DKIEGYYETSAITC
+2728 DEIEGYYENSAITC
-2742 ADTIK
+2742 TDTIK
-2747 DIADTYDVDISNC
+2747 DIADTYDVDIANC
-2760 RSYASAKAKI
+2760 RSYASAKARI
-2770 FARLLKI
+2770 YTRLLKI
-2777 NKGFLSYMGDD
+2777 SMGLLSYMNDD
-2788 AREVQIINDLID
+2788 AHQLEVIKDLVD
-2800 DKGNFNG
+2800 DDGNFNG
-2807 VKAKTYYGLDQQSM
+2807 IKAKTVYGLSDASM
-2821 EKLLEIANVI
+2821 KSLSEYSMVLKRMKNAIDEINAAG
-2831 RKVNNQIEELENI
+2831 ETDYSFFPDI
-2844 DLDKIDTGFF
+2844 DS
-2854 NEIDLSDPAEQL
+2854 SDSTEQL
-2866 ELINSLLSEMLSL
+2866 ELINNLLSEMLSL
-2879 YDQVFAGIKV
+2879 YDQVFAGIKA

-2900 EKEAL
+2900 EKKAL

-2911 ENREIELIRARQQL
+2911 ENREIELIKARQQL
-2925 EDAKRNKNIRVYHEG
+2925 DDAKRNKNIRVYHEG

-2962 ETDAQVAEINK
+2962 ENDAQVAEIDK

-2998 SAAMKRFGVT
+2998 SVAMSHFGV
-3008 DPDKLLELSDETL
+3008 DEPDKLLELSPDTL
-3021 KSVQNNYRNLT
+3021 KDVQSNYRELT
-3032 IENDKADNAENLT
+3032 LVNDKVDNEENLT

-3078 FVPNTIKEFVETEK
+3078 FIPNTIKEFVETEK
-3092 KAMQAVEVNKQAST
+3092 KALQAVEVNKQAST

-3127 DEILKEATR
+3127 EEILKEASR